1 VDNVVL
7 VGPMGSGKTT
17 VGKALAPKLGLEFID
32 LDQEIEARCGVD
44 VSLIFEIEGEAGF
57 RAREHAMIAEL
68 SSRKGILLATGG
80 GSVLDPAN
88 RTLLRATGL
97 VVWLQTDVE
106 QQLRRLARDQRRPLL
121 RAPDRRERLEKLAA
135 ERDSLYCECAHTT
148 VRSSDISP
156 ARMALKAEKHI
167 RQALSG
173 VAS

>member
-1 VDNVVL
+1 
-7 VGPMGSGKTT
+7 
-17 VGKALAPKLGLEFID
+17 
-32 LDQEIEARCGVD
+32 
-44 VSLIFEIEGEAGF
+44 
-57 RAREHAMIAEL
+57 
-68 SSRKGILLATGG
+68 
-80 GSVLDPAN
+80 
-88 RTLLRATGL
+88 
-97 VVWLQTDVE
+97 
-106 QQLRRLARDQRRPLL
+106 LL